1 MMGYQ
6 PAIGDLVRHTIWE
19 PFTDPPKTNLYKPAR
34 NMLVRGVTE
43 NYDGR
48 QGLTRYWLANP
59 DRPNDESHYSWT
71 ESDWADVEPA
81 AEELGRLF

>member
-1 MMGYQ
+1 MTTIRI
-6 PAIGDLVRHTIWE
+6 PAPCDFINSNKRYHHMAWQ
-19 PFTDPPKTNLYKPAR
+19 
-34 NMLVRGVTE
+34 
-43 NYDGR
+43 
-48 QGLTRYWLANP
+48 QGITRYWLANP